1 MQLFKTNTC
10 WCVHS
15 MQKNG
20 LSLHRRPSFRQK
32 LPGDFEEKLVA
43 FQWHV
48 DIKRWTI
55 TSSAKQQTQTANQH
69 TLIGCQIM
77 SMILGQHLLLLKH
90 ISHLFI
96 RKYVSKHHVG
106 ISVDGRMLLP
116 YGILKFNGTKL
127 LPYMILKWK
136 ATRKEQIC
144 GRKTVRCQPKG
155 WMINELIHNKYIG
168 KNHWSQLRFLLL
180 VYGGFFP

>member
-1 MQLFKTNTC
+1 MFPRTGRGTCCVCVLWRKTWKADYMWKNKIYGLVTSQLTHHMPLFKTNTC

-20 LSLHRRPSFRQK
+20 FSLHRRPSFHQK
-32 LPGDFEEKLVA
+32 LPGDFEKLVA

-55 TSSAKQQTQTANQH
+55 ISWAKQQTLLANQH
-69 TLIGCQIM
+69 TLIGCQFM
-77 SMILGQHLLLLKH
+77 SVILGQHLWLLKH

-127 LPYMILKWK
+127 LPYVILKWK
-136 ATRKEQIC
+136 AM
-144 GRKTVRCQPKG
+144 P
-155 WMINELIHNKYIG
+155 
-168 KNHWSQLRFLLL
+168 
-180 VYGGFFP
+180 